1 MNKVHVPPI
10 KCQGIKT
17 KLVDWIDSVIHWN
30 NEGTWI
36 EPFVGSGVVGFNM
49 LPKRA
54 LFGDSNPHII
64 RFYEAIQ
71 RGEITPQNTR
81 QFLEKEGAI
90 LKKAG
95 EAHYYYIRER
105 FNQSHA
111 PLDFLFLNRSCFNG
125 VIRFNRKGAFNVPFG
140 HKPER
145 FAPAY
150 VTKIVNQVAFVADCT
165 KTFQWKFVCQDF
177 GETIALASSKDL
189 IYCDPPYLGRHVDYF
204 NTWDE
209 AQELKL
215 YKALKKSPNRFILS
229 TWHSNAYRKNPYIE
243 TLWQEFFILTR
254 EHFYHVGAQET
265 NRNPMLEALIMNY
278 RPAVSEIYRPQNGY
292 QYSLFE
298 PHSSYTVQATDDLP

>member
-49 LPKRA
+49 LPKQA

-81 QFLEKEGAI
+81 QFLEKEGTI

-105 FNQSHA
+105 FNQSHD

-125 VIRFNRKGAFNVPFG
+125 VIRFNQKGAFNVPFG

-177 GETIALASSKDL
+177 RETIALASSKDL

-278 RPAVSEIYRPQNGY
+278 RPPISEIYRPQNGF

-298 PHSSYTVQATDDLP
+298 PHNSYTVQATDDLP